1 MDQLS
6 SRALLVY
13 QYLFTYQR
21 EHGFPPSLQEIMKET
36 GINSLRGV
44 TLQLDKLQELKLIHR
59 EKNSRRSLKILIPP
73 DQQAEEK
80 MHVPLVGEIRA
91 GEPALAEQNIEEHKE
106 IPISLLRGRRDAYL
120 LRIKGTSMN
129 KAGYMP
135 GDIVI
140 VAPTQNPDSGDI
152 VVAFTP
158 EENSATLKKFRMM
171 DGYFLL
177 IPQSDDPQYK
187 PFIGEGFT
195 IQGKVIGKL

>member
-80 MHVPLVGEIRA
+80 MNVPLVGEIRA
-91 GEPALAEQNIEEHKE
+91 GEPVLAEQNIEEYKE
-106 IPISLLRGRRDAYL
+106 LPISLLRGRR
-120 LRIKGTSMN
+120 
-129 KAGYMP
+129 
-135 GDIVI
+135 
-140 VAPTQNPDSGDI
+140 
-152 VVAFTP
+152 
-158 EENSATLKKFRMM
+158 
-171 DGYFLL
+171 
-177 IPQSDDPQYK
+177 
-187 PFIGEGFT
+187 
-195 IQGKVIGKL
+195 